1 VNNNSLSNTSHSDNR
16 IQSIDILRGFLII
29 LMALDHV
36 RDYFMLN
43 AFAFSP
49 TDPQLTSVGLF
60 TTRWIT
66 HLCAP
71 GFIWLTGVSAYI
83 YYSKNGVKKT
93 SGYLFSRGLILI
105 LLEFTVI
112 KFAWHFTFDHSTF
125 VLLVIWAI
133 GASMVLLAATCWLKQ
148 QAVFIIGIVII
159 ACHNLFDGITFQNE
173 ALSFVWHILHQTG
186 SSNIIDGVTIKI
198 LYPILPMFGLICLG
212 FGMGSIFTEESIE
225 TRKAL
230 LKRVSLAL
238 LLLFISIRTLND
250 YGDPT
255 TWVHNQHLY
264 RTIFSF
270 LDVTKYPMSL
280 DYMLIMLSIL
290 FYAYVQIESKTLALY
305 RPIALFGKVSMFF
318 YIIHLFIIH
327 TLSIISIFIVNGFTF
342 DWKAVDVY
350 EITSAYGFPL
360 PVVYCIWIAILILL
374 YPISK
379 KYRILKSKYPNSF
392 LKFI

>member
-1 VNNNSLSNTSHSDNR
+1 MNNNTLPNASHSDNR
-16 IQSIDILRGFLII
+16 IQSIDILRGLLII

-43 AFAFSP
+43 AFEFSA
-49 TDPQLTSVGLF
+49 TDPEITTLGLF

-71 GFIWLTGVSAYI
+71 GFIWLTGVSAYM
-83 YYSKNGVKKT
+83 YYTKNGAQKT

-112 KFAWHFTFDHSTF
+112 KFAWHFNLDYSSI

-133 GASMVLLAATCWLKQ
+133 GASMILLAAACWLKQ
-148 QAVFIIGIVII
+148 EALFIIGIVII
-159 ACHNLFDGITFQNE
+159 SCHNLLDSLSFQNE
-173 ALSFVWHILHQTG
+173 TLSFIWHILHQTG
-186 SSNIIDGVTIKI
+186 ASTLIEGTTIKI

-212 FGMGSIFTEESIE
+212 FGMGSLFTEESVE
-225 TRKAL
+225 ARKAI

-238 LLLFISIRTLND
+238 LLAFLSIRLLNG

-255 TWVHNQHLY
+255 PWVHNQYMY
-264 RTIFSF
+264 RTLFSF

-280 DYMLIMLSIL
+280 DYILIMLSIL
-290 FYAYVQIESKTLALY
+290 FYVYVQIESKSFSIY

-318 YIIHLFIIH
+318 YILHLFVIH
-327 TLSIISIFIVNGFTF
+327 ALAIASAFISNGFQLDWSTVDIYQLTF
-342 DWKAVDVY
+342 KHGY
-350 EITSAYGFPL
+350 SL

-374 YPISK
+374 YPICK
-379 KYRILKSKYPNSF
+379 KYRILKSQYPNSF